1 MNRTANGRCKRC
13 RLALASTGLT
23 GRLVAEGVREHIEA
37 ARTRQAAHP
46 PQPGSGR
53 PPSPASLRTDL
64 EMARH
69 EIAPLRLERDNLKNV
84 VRRNL
89 GQQLD
94 QVGVG
99 ELVTRIN
106 ELTVQLDEFRAARE
120 AWKREKQDLETKLSE
135 AVEDLEAARASLRR
149 MVRAASTAPSTNQ

>member
-1 MNRTANGRCKRC
+1 M
-13 RLALASTGLT
+13 
-23 GRLVAEGVREHIEA
+23 
-37 ARTRQAAHP
+37 
-46 PQPGSGR
+46 
-53 PPSPASLRTDL
+53 RTDL